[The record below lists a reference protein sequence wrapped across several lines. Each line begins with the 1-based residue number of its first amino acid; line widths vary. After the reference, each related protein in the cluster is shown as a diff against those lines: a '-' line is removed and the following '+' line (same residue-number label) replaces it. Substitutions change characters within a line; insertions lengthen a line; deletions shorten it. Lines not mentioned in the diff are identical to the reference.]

1 MKTAVTGIKPT
12 GIPHLGNYL
21 GMYRPALELARD
33 HEAFYFIADYHAL
46 TMRAPPEVRR
56 ELSHEVAAASLALGL
71 DPSQAVLYRQS
82 DLPEVCELAWIL
94 ACVTPKGLLNRAH
107 AYKAARDANLASGRD
122 ADLGVNVGLFNYPVL
137 MAADVLILRANAV
150 PVGQDQQQHL
160 EILRDVAAAFNRRYG
175 RLLTL
180 PHAVIDPR
188 VATIPGLDG
197 RKMSKSYGNVIPIF
211 ADPAELRRLVMR
223 IRTDSRT
230 PAEPKNPDTDPVFS
244 LYRHLADADAVAGLH
259 GRYRAGGVGYAEAK
273 ELLIEALEVALS
285 EPRRRY
291 GEVRRDHALLEAILT
306 DGAARAR
313 ERAAPLLGA
322 VRHAVGLP

>member
-21 GMYRPALELARD
+21 GMYRPALELA
-33 HEAFYFIADYHAL
+33 HHHLAFYFIADYHAL
-46 TMRAPPEVRR
+46 TVDAPPEVRR
-56 ELSHEVAAASLALGL
+56 ELSRQVAATSLALGV
-71 DPSQAVLYRQS
+71 DPTRAVMYRQS

-107 AYKAARDANLASGRD
+107 AYKAARDANLASGHD

-137 MAADVLILRANAV
+137 MAADVLILRANSV
-150 PVGQDQQQHL
+150 PVGHDQQQHL

-180 PHAVIDPR
+180 PQAVIDAR